1 MFVADVQPPEGTVI
15 PVIDYAQFWLV
26 LGFLILAAIVAYY
39 FLVVFLTRPRPPKA
53 APVLPPARPPV
64 YALQQEYLERVDDV
78 ARRAAAGELTP
89 RRAHAE
95 LSVLVRGFVAAVST
109 VPADK
114 MTLTDLRRTELR
126 GVSHTVGQYYPMVF
140 GAHDPSGAEAGV
152 AAAREAISTWR

>member
-1 MFVADVQPPEGTVI
+1 MFVAELQPPEGTVI
-15 PVIDYAQFWLV
+15 PVIDYAAFWLV
-26 LGFLILAAIVAYY
+26 LGFLILAAIAAYY
-39 FLVVFLTRPRPPKA
+39 FLVVFLTRPRPPKP

-78 ARRAAAGELTP
+78 ARRASSGELTP

-126 GVSHTVGQYYPMVF
+126 GVSNAVGQYYPMVF

-152 AAAREAISTWR
+152 AAAREVITTWR